1 MVEDKLS
8 SGESINVEYK
18 AEVPKKSE
26 KYMKTVIAY
35 ANGHGGRIVFGVDDE
50 TLEVVGME
58 PDIIF

>member
-18 AEVPKKSE
+18 VEVPKKSE

-35 ANGHGGRIVFGVDDE
+35 
-50 TLEVVGME
+50 
-58 PDIIF
+58 